1 MVPSDESTQKPLSVV
16 FESLD
21 LFSSVD
27 SEVNSITETPGTE
40 TTELNAPG
48 IKTYSAMMRFA
59 LQIDGKGKKEV
70 NLALSHDVHFVTAH
84 PCVSSPFLD
93 ILRTPTS
100 PSFHDHEHGEMDAD
114 SISGKFILVPR
125 SFPSKL

>member
-1 MVPSDESTQKPLSVV
+1 MV

-21 LFSSVD
+21 LFSALD
-27 SEVNSITETPGTE
+27 SEANSITETPGTE
-40 TTELNAPG
+40 TTETNAPG

-59 LQIDGKGKKEV
+59 LEIEGEGKEV

-84 PCVSSPFLD
+84 PCVASPFLD

-100 PSFHDHEHGEMDAD
+100 PSFQNIGDESMDA
-114 SISGKFILVPR
+114 SNITSKFKVLVLR
-125 SFPSKL
+125 FVSS